1 METYCIS
8 CKKTTAN
15 ENSSIRKTKRTRLM
29 LLSNG
34 AEKYRLSLKIK
45 NLTILIMFE
54 MISLK

>member
-15 ENSSIRKTKRTRLM
+15 KNSSIRKTKQTRLM